1 MAVSE
6 LEMVGAAASG
16 MMRGNGNRLPAD
28 NEHVSG
34 GHLVRRPLLLGVV
47 PRRTSAPS
55 VRHVVKA
62 SVPASGPVGM
72 VLDKAMFVAIAAE
85 YS

>member
-1 MAVSE
+1 MSE
-6 LEMVGAAASG
+6 LEMVGAASG
-16 MMRGNGNRLPAD
+16 DIVRGDGNALPVN

-34 GHLVRRPLLLGVV
+34 GRLVRRPLLLGVV
-47 PRRTSAPS
+47 PRRISAPS